1 MEDIRAHI
9 SVAVLDVYERP
20 LNVNVP
26 VMCLDE
32 RPCYL
37 IGDAREVIPAK
48 PGQLARFDYEY
59 VRNGT
64 ATVFGL
70 FAPLLGWQEMIVTE
84 RRTRIDFA
92 GCLKRLV
99 DEFYPSAEWIVVVLD
114 NLNTHSKASLYKA
127 LTPEEA
133 RRVAAKLEF
142 HHTPK
147 HGSWLNA
154 VEIEFAAL
162 TEQYQRIHGF
172 LCLDRRIAS
181 LAMLRSEVVAW
192 TVERNSRVVKVN
204 WLFRSVDARVKLVK
218 LYPAN
223 QSGQISRA

>member
-1 MEDIRAHI
+1 MED
-9 SVAVLDVYERP
+9 VLDVYERP

-26 VMCLDE
+26 VVCLDE

-70 FAPLLGWQEMIVTE
+70 FAPLLGWREMIVTE
-84 RRTRIDFA
+84 RRTRVDFA

-99 DEFYPSAEWIVVVLD
+99 DEFYPNANRIVVVLD
-114 NLNTHSKASLYKA
+114 NLNTHSKASLYEA
-127 LTPEEA
+127 FSPEEA
-133 RRVAAKLEF
+133 HRIAAKLEF

-162 TEQYQRIHGF
+162 TKQ
-172 LCLDRRIAS
+172 CLDRRIPS
-181 LAMLRSEVVAW
+181 LAMLKSEVAAW
-192 TVERNSRVVKVN
+192 TAERNSRVVKVN
-204 WLFRSVDARVKLVK
+204 WLFRAVDARVKLVK

-223 QSGQISRA
+223 QS

>member
-1 MEDIRAHI
+1 MED
-9 SVAVLDVYERP
+9 VLDVYERS
-20 LNVNVP
+20 LNANVP
-26 VMCLDE
+26 VVCLDE
-32 RPCYL
+32 RPCFL
-37 IGDAREVIPAK
+37 IGDKREVVPAK

-59 VRNGT
+59 VKNGN

-70 FAPLLGWQEMIVTE
+70 FAPLLGWREMIVTE
-84 RRTRIDFA
+84 RRTRVDFA

-99 DEFYPSAEWIVVVLD
+99 DEFYPSAERIVVVLD
-114 NLNTHSKASLYKA
+114 NLNTHSKASLYEA
-127 LTPEEA
+127 FTPEEA
-133 RRVAAKLEF
+133 HRIASKLEF

-162 TEQYQRIHGF
+162 SQQ
-172 LCLDRRIAS
+172 CLARRIPS
-181 LAMLRSEVVAW
+181 LAVLKSEVAAW

-204 WLFRSVDARVKLVK
+204 WLFRTVDARVKLVK

-223 QSGQISRA
+223 QT

>member
-1 MEDIRAHI
+1 MED
-9 SVAVLDVYERP
+9 VLDVYERS
-20 LNVNVP
+20 LNANVP
-26 VMCLDE
+26 VVCLDE
-32 RPCYL
+32 RPCFL
-37 IGDAREVIPAK
+37 IGDKREVVSAK

-59 VRNGT
+59 VKNGN

-70 FAPLLGWQEMIVTE
+70 FAPLLGWREMIVTE
-84 RRTRIDFA
+84 RRTRVDFA

-99 DEFYPSAEWIVVVLD
+99 DEFYPSAERIVVVLD
-114 NLNTHSKASLYKA
+114 NLNTHSKASLYEA
-127 LTPEEA
+127 FTPEEA
-133 RRVAAKLEF
+133 HRIASKLEF

-162 TEQYQRIHGF
+162 SQQ
-172 LCLDRRIAS
+172 CLARRIPS
-181 LAMLRSEVVAW
+181 LAVLKSEVAAW

-204 WLFRSVDARVKLVK
+204 WLFRTVDARVKLVK

-223 QSGQISRA
+223 QT

>member
-1 MEDIRAHI
+1 MED
-9 SVAVLDVYERP
+9 VLDVYERP
-20 LNVNVP
+20 LDVNVP
-26 VMCLDE
+26 VVCLDE

-70 FAPLLGWQEMIVTE
+70 FAPLLGWREMIVTE
-84 RRTRIDFA
+84 RRTRVDFA

-99 DEFYPSAEWIVVVLD
+99 DEFYPQAERIVVVLD
-114 NLNTHSKASLYKA
+114 NLNTHSKASLYEA
-127 LTPEEA
+127 FSPEEA
-133 RRVAAKLEF
+133 HRIAAKLEF

-162 TEQYQRIHGF
+162 TKQ
-172 LCLDRRIAS
+172 CLDRRIPS
-181 LAMLRSEVVAW
+181 LAMLKSEVAAW

-204 WLFRSVDARVKLVK
+204 WLFRAVDARVKLVK

-223 QSGQISRA
+223 QS

>member
-1 MEDIRAHI
+1 MED
-9 SVAVLDVYERP
+9 VLDVYERP
-20 LNVNVP
+20 LDLDRP
-26 VMCLDE
+26 VVCLDE

-37 IGDAREVIPAK
+37 IGDKREVIPAK
-48 PGQLARFDYEY
+48 PGQLSRFDYEY

-92 GCLKRLV
+92 ACLKRLV
-99 DEFYPSAEWIVVVLD
+99 DEFFPNAEKIIVVLD
-114 NLNTHSKASLYKA
+114 NLNTHSKASLYEA
-127 LTPEEA
+127 FTPAEA
-133 RRVAAKLEF
+133 SRIASRLEF

-162 TEQYQRIHGF
+162 SRQ
-172 LCLDRRIAS
+172 CLDRRIPDLVM
-181 LAMLRSEVVAW
+181 LAGEVQVW
-192 TVERNSRVVKVN
+192 TVERNARQVKVD
-204 WLFRSVDARVKLVK
+204 WQFRTVDARVKLAR
-218 LYPAN
+218 LYPSN
-223 QSGQISRA
+223 VT

>member
-1 MEDIRAHI
+1 MED
-9 SVAVLDVYERP
+9 VLDVYERP

-26 VMCLDE
+26 VVCLDE

-59 VRNGT
+59 IRNGT

-70 FAPLLGWQEMIVTE
+70 FAPLLGWREMIVTE
-84 RRTRIDFA
+84 RRTRVDFA

-99 DEFYPSAEWIVVVLD
+99 DEFYPSAERIVVVLD
-114 NLNTHSKASLYKA
+114 NLNTHSKASLYEA
-127 LTPEEA
+127 FSPEEA
-133 RRVAAKLEF
+133 HRIASKLEF

-162 TEQYQRIHGF
+162 SKQ
-172 LCLDRRIAS
+172 CLDRRIPS
-181 LAMLRSEVVAW
+181 LAMLKSEVAAW

-223 QSGQISRA
+223 QS

>member
-1 MEDIRAHI
+1 MED
-9 SVAVLDVYERP
+9 VLDVYERP

-26 VMCLDE
+26 VVCLDE
-32 RPCYL
+32 RPCFL
-37 IGDAREVIPAK
+37 IGDAREVVPAK

-70 FAPLLGWQEMIVTE
+70 FAPLLGWREMIVTE
-84 RRTRIDFA
+84 RRTRVDFA

-99 DEFYPSAEWIVVVLD
+99 DEFYPHAQRIVVVLD
-114 NLNTHSKASLYKA
+114 NLNTHSKASLYEA
-127 LTPEEA
+127 FTPEEA
-133 RRVAAKLEF
+133 HRIAAKLEF

-162 TEQYQRIHGF
+162 SKQ
-172 LCLDRRIAS
+172 CLDRRIPS
-181 LAMLRSEVVAW
+181 LAMLKSEVAAW
-192 TVERNSRVVKVN
+192 TVERNSRLVKVN
-204 WLFRSVDARVKLVK
+204 WLFRTVDARVKLVK

-223 QSGQISRA
+223 QS

>member
-1 MEDIRAHI
+1 MED
-9 SVAVLDVYERP
+9 VLDVYERP
-20 LNVNVP
+20 LDMNVP
-26 VMCLDE
+26 VVCLDE

-37 IGDAREVIPAK
+37 IGDAREVIPAQ

-70 FAPLLGWQEMIVTE
+70 FAPLEGWREMIVTE
-84 RRTRIDFA
+84 RRTRVDFA
-92 GCLKRLV
+92 GCLKRLA
-99 DEFYPSAEWIVVVLD
+99 DEFYPSAERIVVVLD
-114 NLNTHSKASLYKA
+114 NLNTHSKASLYEA
-127 LTPEEA
+127 FTPEEA
-133 RRVAAKLEF
+133 HRIAAKLEF

-162 TEQYQRIHGF
+162 SKQ
-172 LCLDRRIAS
+172 CLDRRIPS
-181 LAMLRSEVVAW
+181 LTMLKSEVAAW

-204 WLFRSVDARVKLVK
+204 WLFRSVDARVKLMK

-223 QSGQISRA
+223 QT